1 MILMMENKKPKK
13 VYLAGS
19 FDFMHH
25 GHINLIQKAK
35 QFGDLTIA
43 VTTDKT
49 VMSYKRLP
57 LLSYEERKKV
67 LENIQGVKEVVPH
80 EPLDYVPNLLKYK
93 PDYVIHGDDLRK
105 SKPKVYAR
113 IIETLAAWGGEFI
126 EVPYTKGVSS
136 TKIRKLLHE
145 TGKNNSSQRRKR
157 LKRFMSATNLTRF
170 CAAKSQRT
178 AVAIEES
185 FIPKENIKKEF
196 DGIWLKS
203 NSKNNISFNESDTNK
218 TADLNLIHSVIKST
232 TKPIVVELDSSKI
245 EHISLQSQILSTMGV
260 SGICLNDGD
269 HERLRQTI
277 ALSKHATRD
286 DSFSNFVGIQLN
298 DDSNHQTILQ
308 KINDYI
314 MSGADGVVIN
324 SKVSDKEKI
333 RNFATEFQ
341 KQEFTVPMLLNCN
354 ESQNFSETEI
364 KELGAKVIV
373 HPASSKENIL
383 QQLQAT
389 FN

>member
-136 TKIRKLLHE
+136 TKIRK
-145 TGKNNSSQRRKR
+145 
-157 LKRFMSATNLTRF
+157 
-170 CAAKSQRT
+170 
-178 AVAIEES
+178 
-185 FIPKENIKKEF
+185 
-196 DGIWLKS
+196 
-203 NSKNNISFNESDTNK
+203 
-218 TADLNLIHSVIKST
+218 
-232 TKPIVVELDSSKI
+232 
-245 EHISLQSQILSTMGV
+245 
-260 SGICLNDGD
+260 
-269 HERLRQTI
+269 
-277 ALSKHATRD
+277 
-286 DSFSNFVGIQLN
+286 
-298 DDSNHQTILQ
+298 
-308 KINDYI
+308 
-314 MSGADGVVIN
+314 
-324 SKVSDKEKI
+324 
-333 RNFATEFQ
+333 
-341 KQEFTVPMLLNCN
+341 
-354 ESQNFSETEI
+354 
-364 KELGAKVIV
+364 
-373 HPASSKENIL
+373 
-383 QQLQAT
+383 
-389 FN
+389 